1 MSATA
6 SSETLALRARLIAVL
21 SACRPDPLPTSEI
34 CRRAGFTKFDQH
46 SVVSPQLRRLARGG
60 IVVRSAASRGHEASW
75 QLNTQCDPRTVLLD
89 QRQKARQQVRPHSP
103 RRAPVSEKQARA
115 WESAYKALQE
125 FITEH
130 GHLPER
136 GYLTAQGRN
145 LRSWIDNQQTAHNQ
159 GCLYPERAQR
169 LEELDCWTW
178 SKSHDQAWDTAFEAV
193 RQYETQHGRPPG
205 RGDIGADGR
214 DLHSWMENQQAAY
227 KRDRLRPDRA
237 QRLQEL
243 HWWRWAKAPAEVWD
257 EAFQALQAY
266 VATHGQLPPPTYV
279 TAEALELGRW
289 VKNQSA
295 NRGRRRLSRELADR
309 LEQIDVWTWTH
320 SSSLAGA
327 NSDRALRAATTG
339 AHRIA
344 ELGDLAAYNLP
355 YHLQATAEMRRDHPE
370 LSLSDLASLLGVT
383 KDVCSSRLRRFWQHL
398 GHTPRPARRN
408 RRQDGSVITK
418 PLTAPQRELLG
429 QLVDRGDPQEK
440 WLRPMDLARGA
451 TAQCSSHLAGLELR
465 GLVESQTYT
474 TGVRQ
479 SRRYRLTPSGHA
491 LGAELI
497 AGRDPLESQQP
508 EQNK

>member
-21 SACRPDPLPTSEI
+21 SASRPDPLPTSEI

-46 SVVSPQLRRLARGG
+46 SIVSPQLRRLARGG
-60 IVVRSAASRGHEASW
+60 IVIRSAASRGHEASW
-75 QLNTQCDPRTVLLD
+75 QLNMQCDPRTVLLN
-89 QRQKARQQVRPHSP
+89 QRQKARQRAQSRPS

-115 WESAYKALQE
+115 WVSAYKALQE

-136 GYLTAQGRN
+136 GYLTAEGRN
-145 LRSWIDNQQTAHNQ
+145 LRSWIDNQQTAYHQ
-159 GCLYPERAQR
+159 GCLYPERARR

-178 SKSHDQAWDTAFEAV
+178 SKSHDQAWDSAFEAV
-193 RQYETQHGRPPG
+193 RQYEAKHGRPPG
-205 RGDIGADGR
+205 RGYVGADGR

-243 HWWRWAKAPAEVWD
+243 HWWRWAKAPAEVWE
-257 EAFQALQAY
+257 EAFQALQTY
-266 VATHGQLPPPTYV
+266 VAAHGQLPPPIYV
-279 TAEALELGRW
+279 TAEGMELGRW
-289 VKNQSA
+289 VKNQST
-295 NRGRRRLSRELADR
+295 NHSRGRLSRELADR
-309 LEQIDVWTWTH
+309 LEQIDVWTWVP
-320 SSSLAGA
+320 SASLAEA
-327 NSDRALRAATTG
+327 NSDRARRAATTD

-355 YHLQATAEMRRDHPE
+355 GHLQATAELRRDHPE
-370 LSLSDLASLLGVT
+370 LSLSAVASLLGVS

-398 GHTPRPARRN
+398 GHAPRPARRN
-408 RRQDGSVITK
+408 RRQDGSVSTR

-429 QLVDRGDPQEK
+429 QLVDRSDSQEK
-440 WLRPMDLARGA
+440 WLRPMELARGDA
-451 TAQCSSHLAGLELR
+451 ARCRSLLAGLEIR
-465 GLVESQTYT
+465 RLVESQTYT

-491 LGAELI
+491 LGVELV
-497 AGRDPLESQQP
+497 AGRGPLESQQP
-508 EQNK
+508 EQDT